1 MAIALQRFCLNR
13 KIAPSL
19 SIEAFFRLVNSLGL
33 NKVELR
39 NDLPTGKVTDAL
51 SHQQVR
57 ELADR
62 YHIEILTI
70 NAVYPFNRRT
80 EQVRGLAESLLQE
93 ARAIGAKSL
102 VLCPLN
108 DGSEVPASETLSAL
122 RDLSPLFSFYGVR
135 GLVEPLGFPQ
145 SSLRSA
151 AQAQTLIRDAKVPFK
166 LLIDTFHHHLY
177 PQADAEFSQV
187 DIADIG
193 LVHLSGVEDARPR
206 ENLTDD
212 ERIMLTEKDRL
223 QTCEQIKHLEARGY
237 QGVYAFGQFA
247 YNRRRIN
254 GGIDHE
260 RTPADCPHAGKTAA
274 FTAGNG

>member
-39 NDLPTGKVTDAL
+39 NDLPSGRVTDDL
-51 SHQQVR
+51 SQQQVR
-57 ELADR
+57 ELAER

-70 NAVYPFNRRT
+70 NAVYPFNCCT
-80 EQVRGLAESLLQE
+80 EQVRNLTESLLQE

-108 DGSEVPASETLSAL
+108 DGREVSASETLNAL
-122 RDLSPLFSFYGVR
+122 HQLSPQFAFYGVQ

-151 AQAQTLIRDAKVPFK
+151 AQAQALIRDAQVPFK

-177 PQADAEFSQV
+177 PQAEAEFAQLDV
-187 DIADIG
+187 AEIG
-193 LVHLSGVEDARPR
+193 LVHLSGVEDSRPR

-212 ERIMLTEKDRL
+212 QRIMLTTHDKL
-223 QTCEQIKHLEARGY
+223 QTCEQIKQLEARGY
-237 QGVYAFGQFA
+237 QGVYAFEPFA
-247 YNRRRIN
+247 PELTSWNDADIRRET
-254 GGIDHE
+254 E
-260 RTPADCPHAGKTAA
+260 RSIALIQQHCG
-274 FTAGNG
+274 

>member
-1 MAIALQRFCLNR
+1 MAIALQRFCINR

-19 SIEAFFRLVNSLGL
+19 SIDAFFRLVNGLGL

-39 NDLPTGKVTDAL
+39 NDLPGGQVTDDL

-70 NAVYPFNRRT
+70 NALYPFNHRT
-80 EQVRGLAESLLQE
+80 EQVRSLAESLLKE
-93 ARAIGAKSL
+93 AQAIGAKAL

-108 DGSEVPASETLSAL
+108 DGSEVPAAETLHAL

-151 AQAQTLIRDAKVPFK
+151 AQAQRLIRDAQVPFK

-177 PQADAEFSQV
+177 PQAEAEFSLLDV
-187 DIADIG
+187 AEVG
-193 LVHLSGVEDARPR
+193 LVHLSGVDDARPR
-206 ENLTDD
+206 ESLTDD
-212 ERIMLTEKDRL
+212 ERIMLTAKDRL
-223 QTCEQIKHLEARGY
+223 QTAEQVKQLEARGY
-237 QGVYAFGQFA
+237 RGAYSFEPFA
-247 YNRRRIN
+247 PALATWREDDIRREIAHS
-254 GGIDHE
+254 IALVQQHC
-260 RTPADCPHAGKTAA
+260 A
-274 FTAGNG
+274 